1 MARRCCIDGL
11 FAMAGMATRLR
22 EWILSLK
29 EADTTAD
36 TSTPTEPIKEKKD
49 TSTTQNDSG
58 PHMGHGALEVLH
70 YLIDRE
76 NRQETME
83 DDSDS
88 LFDYYLVVFDESDE
102 EDDYGIGEG
111 AGYECCNNCHIFENL
126 YRVYEN

>member
-1 MARRCCIDGL
+1 
-11 FAMAGMATRLR
+11 
-22 EWILSLK
+22 
-29 EADTTAD
+29 
-36 TSTPTEPIKEKKD
+36 
-49 TSTTQNDSG
+49 
-58 PHMGHGALEVLH
+58 
-70 YLIDRE
+70 
-76 NRQETME
+76 ME